1 MITLQCLAIIIVELV
16 VFTFLTVR
24 EQRIQDN
31 LNKED

>member
-1 MITLQCLAIIIVELV
+1 MITLQCLAIIIVLVV

-31 LNKED
+31 LNKEG

>member
-1 MITLQCLAIIIVELV
+1 MIALECLVIILVELV
-16 VFTFLTVR
+16 VFTLLTIR